1 MEATL
6 QMATFTS
13 AKALSAYQRARA
25 AKVKRSLEI
34 EHGSLVEQA
43 KQDAL
48 KLTSGSVSTKQLR
61 RMGHPFSRRRP
72 QAFPRLPINKQTGE
86 LQRSLRVF
94 RRFDARGL
102 TYQLQFTSPHAIVT
116 RPYGTAVMVARGFW
130 AELRKRH
137 TQRAKRRMIA
147 AFRRA
152 HK

>member
-1 MEATL
+1 
-6 QMATFTS
+6 MATFTS
-13 AKALSAYQRARA
+13 AKALATHQRTRA
-25 AKVKRSLEI
+25 AKVKRSLES

-43 KQDAL
+43 KQDAI

-72 QAFPRLPINKQTGE
+72 QAFPRLPINRQSGQ
-86 LQRSLRVF
+86 LQKSLRVF

-102 TYQLQFTSPHAIVT
+102 TYQLQFTSPHAVVL
-116 RPYGTAVMVARGFW
+116 RPGGTAIMVARGFW

-147 AFRRA
+147 ALRRA